1 MGERASGCNTRVF
14 PRTNVPAYNGRM
26 AASSRSDYKGV
37 KQMSRPMT
45 YPMGTMEVGD
55 VATMP
60 ATNRG
65 DPRRI
70 SRNVSQ
76 YGIRNGRSY
85 KVRTVN
91 GVAFITRLG

>member
-1 MGERASGCNTRVF
+1 
-14 PRTNVPAYNGRM
+14 
-26 AASSRSDYKGV
+26 
-37 KQMSRPMT
+37 MSRPMF

-60 ATNRG
+60 ADKPGMAKKT
-65 DPRRI
+65 

-85 KVRTVN
+85 RCRTVE
-91 GVAFITRLG
+91 GVTFITRLR